1 MTQPDNHKFSKL
13 EWLKRTN
20 GHKFTIS
27 EFRVLLSIFNHSDK
41 TGQESFP
48 GSERIAEE
56 ACITRTTASE
66 AVRSLIE
73 RGWIRE
79 VEKGSGYARKYSRYA
94 LVPDAP
100 HPHSSSTADVHSSAG
115 DDLHMSALADTNQIL
130 VSDHGT
136 DPLEL
141 RVQDPKHEEILV
153 GGSPEGHHL
162 PVEVEVLK
170 PAAPSGKDDPWGI
183 PSLLSGPKYGSD
195 EWKADQLASA
205 IPWPSNKPLP
215 KPGDPD
221 WDTWALY
228 KDETTGQL
236 ITIQRNN

>member
-1 MTQPDNHKFSKL
+1 MPWRAFGVTLVDNRKFSKL

-20 GHKFTIS
+20 GHKFTLS
-27 EFRVLLSIFNHSDK
+27 EFRVILSIFNHSNEAGED
-41 TGQESFP
+41 SYP

-100 HPHSSSTADVHSSAG
+100 HAHSSSPADTHMSPV
-115 DDLHMSALADTNQIL
+115 DDTYMSALADTNQIL

-141 RVQDPKHEEILV
+141 RVQDPKHEENLV

-162 PVEVEVLK
+162 PVEVEVIGT
-170 PAAPSGKDDPWGI
+170 AASSGKEDPWGV
-183 PSLLSGPKYGSD
+183 PRFLLHGTP
-195 EWKADQLASA
+195 EWEANQLALA

-215 KPGDPD
+215 KSGDPF
-221 WDTWALY
+221 AVY
-228 KDETTGQL
+228 KDEITGEL
-236 ITIQRNN
+236 IR